1 MPDNARA
8 KLPSLRVQSYRPK
21 KNCLDKKGNILEN
34 GQKFLKLELSRREFS
49 DACNFR
55 RIYCRNSQY
64 FSFFFQ
70 VSKKKDTGHCCM
82 KDLEIIFH

>member
-21 KNCLDKKGNILEN
+21 KMDKKGNILEN
-34 GQKFLKLELSRREFS
+34 GQKFLELELSRREFS

-64 FSFFFQ
+64 FSFFFFKYRR
-70 VSKKKDTGHCCM
+70 KKI
-82 KDLEIIFH
+82 LAIAV